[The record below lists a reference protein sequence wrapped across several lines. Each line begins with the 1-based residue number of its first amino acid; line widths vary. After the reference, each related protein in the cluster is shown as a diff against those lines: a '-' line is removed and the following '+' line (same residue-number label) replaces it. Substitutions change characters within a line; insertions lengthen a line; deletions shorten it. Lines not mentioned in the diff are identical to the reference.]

1 MAVYQLSYDVK
12 DSVKTDNNEF
22 RKKIVKS
29 IFCELK
35 PSWVYR
41 PVASTIYFCCDIDK
55 EVVKSTLS
63 IALNN
68 EAYYI
73 LSKVEVNDG
82 TAEGVLQKDPVLEKN
97 FVEEYEQIKKDGNK

>member
-12 DSVKTDNNEF
+12 NSAKTDNNEF

-35 PSWVYR
+35 PSWIHR
-41 PVASTIYFCCDIDK
+41 PVASTIYFSCGIDK
-55 EVVKSTLS
+55 EVVMSTLS
-63 IALNN
+63 KMLSN

-73 LSKVEVNDG
+73 LAKVEVNEN
-82 TAEGVLQKDPVLEKN
+82 AAACVWQKDPVLEKN
-97 FVEEYEQIKKDGNK
+97 FAEEYEQIKKEDNE